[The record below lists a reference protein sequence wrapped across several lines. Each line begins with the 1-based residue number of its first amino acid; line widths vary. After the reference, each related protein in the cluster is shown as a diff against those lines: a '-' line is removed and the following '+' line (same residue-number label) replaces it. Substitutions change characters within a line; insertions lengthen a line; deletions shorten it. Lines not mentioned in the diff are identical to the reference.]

1 MMTGRDATIVFD
13 DVSKVFADGTT
24 AVGHLSLEVPSGEFT
39 VFVGSS
45 GSGKTT
51 ALRMINRMVEP
62 TSGVITVDGADV
74 ATVNPVKLRLGIGYV
89 IQNAGLMPH
98 QRVIDNV
105 ATVPVLQGQSRRAAR
120 QAAYAVLER
129 VGLNPGLASRYP
141 AQLSGGEQQR
151 VGVARALAADPP
163 ILLMDEPFSA
173 VDPVVRNELQNEML
187 RLQSELHK
195 TIVFVTH
202 DIDEA
207 LKLADRVAVFR
218 GGSLQQYD
226 EPAELLARPA
236 NDFVARFIGLGRG
249 YRWLQLQDTTGLPLR
264 HLETIAAER
273 IRDAPTEGWAL
284 VVDAEGAPIGWIDAD
299 GVRRLGA
306 GATPA
311 DVMSGVG
318 SLLRPDGNLSH
329 ALDAALSSPS
339 GVGVAV
345 DDGGTVIGGVR
356 AADVLA
362 AADARRG
369 V

>member
-1 MMTGRDATIVFD
+1 
-13 DVSKVFADGTT
+13 
-24 AVGHLSLEVPSGEFT
+24 LT

-51 ALRMINRMVEP
+51 ALRMINRMIEP
-62 TSGVITVDGADV
+62 TSGTITVDGADV
-74 ATVNPVKLRLGIGYV
+74 SAVDPVGLRLGIGYV
-89 IQNAGLMPH
+89 IQHAGLMPH

-105 ATVPVLQGQSRRAAR
+105 ATVPVLKGQSRRAAR
-120 QAAYAVLER
+120 KAAYEVLER
-129 VGLNPGLASRYP
+129 VGLDAKLASRYP

-173 VDPVVRNELQNEML
+173 VDPVVRHELQNETL

-207 LKLADRVAVFR
+207 LRLGEGVAVFK

-226 EPAELLARPA
+226 EPAQLLSRPA
-236 NDFVARFIGLGRG
+236 NEFVARFIGLGRG
-249 YRWLQLQDTTGLPLR
+249 YRWLQLMDAAGLPLHDIDRVAADSLSDTGLPDR
-264 HLETIAAER
+264 WAVVVDEAG
-273 IRDAPTEGWAL
+273 APMGWM
-284 VVDAEGAPIGWIDAD
+284 DAEGM
-299 GVRRLGA
+299 RLHRA
-306 GATPA
+306 GASLS
-311 DVMSGVG
+311 DSMSGVG
-318 SLLRPDGNLSH
+318 SLFRPNGNLSQ

-345 DDGGTVIGGVR
+345 DDGGKVIGGVL

-362 AADARRG
+362 AVEAGRRG
-369 V
+369 